1 MEPTT
6 AVTNK
11 ILVTSILPNGH
22 ISLEWEVKTSVRT
35 SLPENHDRKRLEK
48 LLLETTQKT
57 GADKSGEWLIVLGLS
72 DLQIPLSATLDF
84 WRKFALAFIR
94 LVRNNPESS
103 DVRLDVATLRE
114 KLTIAFLPE
123 DRNLF
128 VATMP
133 LMTGIEYAGAGY
145 LDGVWELL
153 FETWRAGIKS
163 FNGGVEDWFK
173 SLAPGGIA
181 IDRIHFHLVENRKD
195 ELRPFAFLATYTT
208 RVDEHGRMRH
218 QPLRSALAEFAN
230 RKDKLLELLATVNK
244 VAKKNILVASLLESG
259 ELFQPVGFSTRDA
272 ASFLSGVPDFEAAG
286 ILCRIPRWWKGTPS
300 KIAVGLSIGN
310 GVPSKIN
317 RDALLDFK
325 AELLIDGETISDA
338 EARRILANSDGLA
351 FIKGKWIAV
360 DTETLAKTLDLFTE
374 AKKLATKQHCSFA
387 EAMRMLRGNA
397 DGADAVAGISGAE
410 VTCGDWLKGLLDKMT
425 NPALIRTT
433 EPSKALKA
441 ELRPY
446 QQQGLNWLSFLHSLG
461 FGICLADDMGL
472 GKTVE
477 ILSFLQTLKKT
488 GRTTLCIVPAS
499 LLENWRREIEK
510 FTPDLKSVILHTQAT
525 KETSLDDLHANI
537 DSFDIAI
544 TTYSMLG
551 RCSWIL
557 EHKWFYVI
565 CDEAQAIKNPGTKQT
580 KFVKMLKSENRIV
593 MTGTPVENRLS
604 DLWSLFDFINPGLL
618 GAFSEFKRFAKGL
631 ENRPEGYGHLRQVVH
646 PYILRRSKTD
656 RSIITDLPEKVEMK
670 TYCSLSKA
678 QTVLYSDVV
687 TRLEKELENVDG
699 IKRKGIVLGYLM
711 KCKQLCNHP
720 DHFSGAGV
728 YNEDESGKFKRLA
741 ELCETIRD
749 KRERLLVFTQF
760 AEIINPLSLFLEKVF
775 GAPGLTLSG
784 ASSMKQRKEAVDQFQ
799 AVDYTPFFVLS
810 LKAGGVGLNLTAANH
825 VVHFDRWWNPA
836 VENQATDR
844 AFRIGQKK
852 NVMVHKFICTG
863 TIEEKID
870 ALIEDKKTLANEIVP
885 SSAENWITELDD
897 RQVKD
902 LFRLTLTDPMLRMG

>member
-1 MEPTT
+1 MEPTPAT
-6 AVTNK
+6 HK
-11 ILVTSILPNGH
+11 ILVTSILPDGH
-22 ISLEWEVKTSVRT
+22 LSLEWEESPI
-35 SLPENHDRKRLEK
+35 PENHDRKRLEK
-48 LLLETTQKT
+48 LLLETCQKA
-57 GADKSGEWLIVLGLS
+57 GAEKSGEWLMVLGLS
-72 DLQIPLSATLDF
+72 DQQIPLSATLDF
-84 WRKFALAFIR
+84 WRRFANSFIR
-94 LVRNNPESS
+94 LVRNNPESE
-103 DVRLDVATLRE
+103 ALRE
-114 KLTIAFLPE
+114 KFTAVLFPE
-123 DRNLF
+123 DRTTF
-128 VATMP
+128 MATMP
-133 LMTGIEYAGAGY
+133 AMTGIENAGSNY
-145 LDGVWELL
+145 LESVWELL
-153 FETWRAGIKS
+153 SGTWRSGIKGS
-163 FNGGVEDWFK
+163 RGGVENWFK
-173 SLAPGGIA
+173 SLAPGRIA

-195 ELRPFAFLATYTT
+195 GSRPFAFLATYTT
-208 RVDEHGRMRH
+208 RVDEQGRMRH
-218 QPLRSALAEFAN
+218 QPLKSALAEFAG

-244 VAKKNILVASLLESG
+244 VAKKNSLVASLLESG
-259 ELFQPVGFSTRDA
+259 ELFQPVGFSTREA
-272 ASFLSGVPDFEAAG
+272 SSFLSGVPDFESAG
-286 ILCRIPRWWKGTPS
+286 ILCRIPRWWKGAPS
-300 KIAVGLSIGN
+300 KFVVGLSIGN

-317 RDALLDFK
+317 RDALLDFR
-325 AELLIDGETISDA
+325 AELLIDGETISEAD
-338 EARRILANSDGLA
+338 ARRILANSDGLSL
-351 FIKGKWIAV
+351 IKGKWVAV
-360 DTETLAKTLDLFTE
+360 DAKTLAKTLDLFKE
-374 AKKLATKQHCSFA
+374 AKKLATNQHCSFA
-387 EAMRMLRGNA
+387 EAMRMLRG
-397 DGADAVAGISGAE
+397 DVGGTDAVAAISGAV

-425 NPALIRTT
+425 NPALLRNT

-477 ILSFLQTLKKT
+477 ILSFLQTLKKP
-488 GRTTLCIVPAS
+488 GRTSLCVVPAS

-510 FTPDLKSVILHTQAT
+510 FTPDLRCVILHTQAT

-544 TTYSMLG
+544 TTYGMLG
-551 RCSWIL
+551 RCQWIS

-580 KFVKMLKSENRIV
+580 KSVKVLKSVNRIV

-618 GAFSEFKRFAKGL
+618 GAFNEFKRFAKGL
-631 ENRPEGYGHLRQVVH
+631 EDRPEGYGHLRQVVH

-678 QTVLYSDVV
+678 QTVLYGDVV
-687 TRLEKELENVDG
+687 KRLERELETVEG
-699 IKRKGIVLGYLM
+699 IKRKGLVLGYLM

-720 DHFSGAGV
+720 DHFSGAGIF
-728 YNEDESGKFKRLA
+728 NEDESGKFKRLA
-741 ELCETIRD
+741 ELCETIRE
-749 KRERLLVFTQF
+749 KRERVLVFTQF
-760 AEIINPLSLFLEKVF
+760 AEIIDPLSLFLEKVF
-775 GAPGLTLSG
+775 GTPGLTLSG
-784 ASSMKQRKEAVDQFQ
+784 SSSMKKRKEAVDRFQ
-799 AVDYTPFFVLS
+799 GIDYMPFFILS

-902 LFRLTLTDPMLRMG
+902 LFRLTLAGI

>member
-1 MEPTT
+1 MGPTPAT
-6 AVTNK
+6 HK
-11 ILVTSILPNGH
+11 ILVTSILPGGH
-22 ISLEWEVKTSVRT
+22 ISLEWEAST
-35 SLPENHDRKRLEK
+35 LPENHDRKRLEK
-48 LLLETTQKT
+48 LLLETCQKT
-57 GADKSGEWLIVLGLS
+57 GAGKSGEWLIVLGLS
-72 DLQIPLSATLDF
+72 EPQIPLSAGLDF
-84 WRKFALAFIR
+84 WRRFANNWIR
-94 LVRNNPESS
+94 LVRNNPESE
-103 DVRLDVATLRE
+103 LLRE
-114 KLTIAFLPE
+114 KFTPVLFPE
-123 DRNLF
+123 DRTAF
-128 VATMP
+128 MATIP
-133 LMTGIEYAGAGY
+133 AMTGIEYIGSNY
-145 LDGVWELL
+145 LEGVWDQISD
-153 FETWRAGIKS
+153 TWRSGITS
-163 FNGGVEDWFK
+163 FKGGVEDWFK
-173 SLAPGGIA
+173 SLAPGSIA

-195 ELRPFAFLATYTT
+195 ESLPFAFLATYTT
-208 RVDEHGRMRH
+208 RVDEQGRMRH
-218 QPLRSALAEFAN
+218 QPLKSALAEFAG

-244 VAKKNILVASLLESG
+244 VAKKNSLVASLLESG

-272 ASFLSGVPDFEAAG
+272 SSFLSGVPDFEDAG
-286 ILCRIPRWWKGTPS
+286 ILCRIPRWWKGAPS
-300 KIAVGLSIGN
+300 KFAVGLSIGN

-325 AELLIDGETISDA
+325 AELLIDGESISEAD
-338 EARRILANSDGLA
+338 ARRILANSDGLA
-351 FIKGKWIAV
+351 LIKGKWVAV
-360 DTETLAKTLDLFTE
+360 DAETLAKTLDLFKK
-374 AKKLATKQHCSFA
+374 AKKLATKQQCSFA
-387 EAMRMLRGNA
+387 EAMRLLRG
-397 DGADAVAGISGAE
+397 DTGGTDAVAGISGVE

-425 NPALIRTT
+425 NPALIRAT

-477 ILSFLQTLKKT
+477 ILSFLQTLKKP
-488 GRTTLCIVPAS
+488 GRTSLCVVPAS

-510 FTPDLKSVILHTQAT
+510 FTPDLRSVIIHTQAT
-525 KETSLDDLHANI
+525 KETSLDDLFKSI
-537 DSFDIAI
+537 GSFDIAI
-544 TTYSMLG
+544 TTYGMLG
-551 RCSWIL
+551 RCQWIS

-580 KFVKMLKSENRIV
+580 KSVKMLKSVNRIV

-618 GAFSEFKRFAKGL
+618 GAFNEFKRFAKGL
-631 ENRPEGYGHLRQVVH
+631 EDRPEGYGHLRQVVH

-678 QTVLYSDVV
+678 QTVLYCDVV
-687 TRLEKELENVDG
+687 KRLERELETVEG

-720 DHFSGAGV
+720 DHFSGAGG
-728 YNEDESGKFKRLA
+728 YSEDESGKFKRLA
-741 ELCETIRD
+741 ELCETIRE
-749 KRERLLVFTQF
+749 KRERVLVFTQF
-760 AEIINPLSLFLEKVF
+760 AEIIGPLSLFLEKVF
-775 GAPGLTLSG
+775 GTSGLTLSG
-784 ASSMKQRKEAVDQFQ
+784 SSSMKQRKEAVDRFQ
-799 AVDYTPFFVLS
+799 GVDYTPFFVLS

-852 NVMVHKFICTG
+852 NVMVHKFICAG

-870 ALIEDKKTLANEIVP
+870 ALIEDKKSLANEIVP
-885 SSAENWITELDD
+885 SSAENWITELND

-902 LFRLTLTDPMLRMG
+902 LFSLTLTDSK

>member
-1 MEPTT
+1 MEQTP
-6 AVTNK
+6 VTHK
-11 ILVTSILPNGH
+11 ILVTSILPDGY
-22 ISLEWEVKTSVRT
+22 IALEWEES

-48 LLLETTQKT
+48 LILETYQKN
-57 GADKSGEWLIVLGLS
+57 GAGKSGEWLIVLGLS
-72 DLQIPLSATLDF
+72 ELQIPLSAALDF
-84 WRKFALAFIR
+84 WRRFANNWIR
-94 LVRNNPESS
+94 LVRNNPDSE
-103 DVRLDVATLRE
+103 ALRE
-114 KLTIAFLPE
+114 KFTAALLPE
-123 DRNLF
+123 DRSMF
-128 VATMP
+128 MATMP
-133 LMTGIEYAGAGY
+133 AMTGIEYAGNDY
-145 LDGVWELL
+145 LESVWEILSAA
-153 FETWRAGIKS
+153 WREGIKG
-163 FNGGVEDWFK
+163 FKGGVEEWFK
-173 SLAPGGIA
+173 SLAPGSIA

-195 ELRPFAFLATYTT
+195 ESRPFAFLATYTT
-208 RVDEHGRMRH
+208 RVDEQGRMRH
-218 QPLRSALAEFAN
+218 QPLKSALVEFGD

-244 VAKKNILVASLLESG
+244 VAKKNTLVATLLESG

-272 ASFLSGVPDFEAAG
+272 SSFLSGVPDFEAAG
-286 ILCRIPRWWKGTPS
+286 ILCRIPRWWKGAPS
-300 KIAVGLSIGN
+300 KLTIGLSIGN
-310 GVPSKIN
+310 GIPSKIN

-325 AELLIDGETISDA
+325 AELLIDGETISETDA
-338 EARRILANSDGLA
+338 QRILANSDGLA
-351 FIKGKWIAV
+351 LIKGKWVAV
-360 DTETLAKTLDLFTE
+360 DPETLAKTLDLFKE
-374 AKKLATKQHCSFA
+374 AKKLATKQQCSFA
-387 EAMRMLRGNA
+387 EAMRMLRG
-397 DGADAVAGISGAE
+397 DAGSTDAIAGIKGAE
-410 VTCGDWLKGLLDKMT
+410 VTCGDWLKGVLEKMT
-425 NPALIRTT
+425 TPALIRTT

-472 GKTVE
+472 GKTLE
-477 ILSFLQTLKKT
+477 ILSFLQTLKKP
-488 GRTTLCIVPAS
+488 GRTSLCVVPAS

-510 FTPDLKSVILHTQAT
+510 FTPDLRPVILHTQA
-525 KETSLDDLHANI
+525 ANGPSMDELRDKI

-544 TTYSMLG
+544 TTYGMLG
-551 RCSWIL
+551 RCQWIM

-580 KFVKMLKSENRIV
+580 KSVKLLKSSNRIV

-618 GAFSEFKRFAKGL
+618 GSQGEFKRFAKGL
-631 ENRPEGYGHLRQVVH
+631 EDRPEGYGHLRQVVH

-687 TRLEKELENVDG
+687 KRLERELETVEG

-728 YNEDESGKFKRLA
+728 YNEEESGKFKRLA
-741 ELCETIRD
+741 ELCETIRE
-749 KRERLLVFTQF
+749 KRERVLVFTQF
-760 AEIINPLSLFLEKVF
+760 AEIIVPLSRFLEKVF
-775 GAPGLTLSG
+775 GTSGLTLSG
-784 ASSMKQRKEAVDQFQ
+784 SSSMKQRKDAVDRFQ
-799 AVDYTPFFVLS
+799 GVDYTPFFILS

-825 VVHFDRWWNPA
+825 VIHFDRWWNPA

-870 ALIEDKKTLANEIVP
+870 ALIDDKKTLANEIVP

-897 RQVKD
+897 REVKD
-902 LFRLTLTDPMLRMG
+902 LFRLTLTGDK